1 MCLLICNPFL
11 SRKVGKTL
19 FFICGEHCMNIF
31 LYNIKIDM
39 LNTVNM
45 LIHCT
50 CKQCLLYV
58 LRHTMGQKQIPEDT
72 LESFHFVFV
81 ST

>member
-1 MCLLICNPFL
+1 
-11 SRKVGKTL
+11 
-19 FFICGEHCMNIF
+19 
-31 LYNIKIDM
+31 M